1 MGKHAYEHGFAA
13 GLRAAADEAHREAR
27 WQSERAVR
35 GECTS
40 DVAYR
45 LLTVERILRHRAD
58 AVVTAAA
65 REISA

>member
-1 MGKHAYEHGFAA
+1 MGKHAYEDGFAA

-45 LLTVERILRHRAD
+45 LLTVERILRHRAA
-58 AVVTAAA
+58 AVLTAARA
-65 REISA
+65 ISA

>member
-1 MGKHAYEHGFAA
+1 MGKHAYEDGFAA

-27 WQSERAVR
+27 WHSERAVR
-35 GECTS
+35 GEGTG
-40 DVAYR
+40 DVAHR

-58 AVVTAAA
+58 AVVTVA